1 MSEQFSILIDS
12 RSRFET
18 GAPGGAWLPMPA
30 TQEQLHAAM
39 RSVGITADN
48 PQDFFVGGFA
58 NTEDCPFDVPL
69 AVIQSGSMDE
79 LNYLGK
85 LLEMQ
90 RDEDKAKFAA
100 AVTLGE
106 YAGNPVYSPVVA
118 SQGKQTVKE
127 YLEEWVENHG
137 KANLRPSTFA
147 GYKSHIRNHIV
158 PYIGHVQLNQLT
170 PAMLD
175 NMFQQLFDKGLSNS
189 TVRYAQRILSVSM
202 EHARKYRYIEHNPAR
217 DIITKFGK
225 QAKTPDPYTIEQMQT
240 FMSNVIGTEWEM
252 PVVLAGMYGLRMSEI
267 IGLRITNIDLEK
279 MQFGVVEQ
287 MPFKVPPGTKTITEM
302 APTKSNDR
310 ILPITEEAL
319 PYFLRQFD
327 LIARQKALTEAGG
340 GVYYDNKLFI
350 AKPDGS
356 PQRRDRMSANFGQLI
371 RHLEMPH
378 IRFHDLR
385 HTAATNMHQ
394 LTGDFYT
401 VGEILGHTLK
411 GIGISLG
418 ISTNLEAVT
427 AQYVDVRLER
437 KQSVLQ
443 TYHKALQPK
452 TTVTGKEAGQETSKK
467 AKKKSSEMEL

>member
-1 MSEQFSILIDS
+1 MAISSRKVQNKRDS
-12 RSRFET
+12 NGVLT
-18 GAPGGAWLPMPA
+18 GKAGTVYDVNIKYTGQDGKKKSYAKKGFATKKEA
-30 TQEQLHAAM
+30 TQHEA
-39 RSVGITADN
+39 
-48 PQDFFVGGFA
+48 
-58 NTEDCPFDVPL
+58 
-69 AVIQSGSMDE
+69 
-79 LNYLGK
+79 
-85 LLEMQ
+85 EM
-90 RDEDKAKFAA
+90 KAKLA
-100 AVTLGE
+100 
-106 YAGNPVYSPVVA
+106 NPIYSPVVA

-225 QAKTPDPYTIEQMQT
+225 QAKTPDPYTIEQML
-240 FMSNVIGTEWEM
+240 SNVIGTEWEM

-267 IGLRITNIDLEK
+267 IGLRTTNIDLEK

>member
-1 MSEQFSILIDS
+1 MQSILDAIN
-12 RSRFET
+12 EWIKEILI
-18 GAPGGAWLPMPA
+18 GAINGNLSTMFGDVNEKVG
-30 TQEQLHAAM
+30 TIAAE
-39 RSVGITADN
+39 VGKT
-48 PQDFFVGGFA
+48 PQGWNASIFSM
-58 NTEDCPFDVPL
+58 
-69 AVIQSGSMDE
+69 IQ
-79 LNYLGK
+79 
-85 LLEMQ
+85 
-90 RDEDKAKFAA
+90 
-100 AVTLGE
+100 TL
-106 YAGNPVYSPVVA
+106 S
-118 SQGKQTVKE
+118 
-127 YLEEWVENHG
+127 ENV
-137 KANLRPSTFA
+137 
-147 GYKSHIRNHIV
+147 IV
-158 PYIGHVQLNQLT
+158 PI
-170 PAMLD
+170 A
-175 NMFQQLFDKGLSNS
+175 GLVI
-189 TVRYAQRILSVSM
+189 TYVLCVELISM
-202 EHARKYRYIEHNPAR
+202 
-217 DIITKFGK
+217 
-225 QAKTPDPYTIEQMQT
+225 
-240 FMSNVIGTEWEM
+240 VGTEWEM

-267 IGLRITNIDLEK
+267 IGLRTTNIDLEK

-467 AKKKSSEMEL
+467 AKKKSNEMEL

>member
-1 MSEQFSILIDS
+1 MQDEINEKVIALSIRTTKLTAEMLQKSIRFMLSQIKKQLDKPVQHHGKQTLKQLMKQNAGVSSIEITDSNIKAFESTAKKYGIDFALKKDATESPPRYLVFFKGRDADVLTAAFQEFSAKKL
-12 RSRFET
+12 
-18 GAPGGAWLPMPA
+18 
-30 TQEQLHAAM
+30 TQEQKPSIRKALAA
-39 RSVGITADN
+39 
-48 PQDFFVGGFA
+48 F
-58 NTEDCPFDVPL
+58 
-69 AVIQSGSMDE
+69 
-79 LNYLGK
+79 K
-85 LLEMQ
+85 
-90 RDEDKAKFAA
+90 DKAK
-100 AVTLGE
+100 
-106 YAGNPVYSPVVA
+106 
-118 SQGKQTVKE
+118 
-127 YLEEWVENHG
+127 
-137 KANLRPSTFA
+137 
-147 GYKSHIRNHIV
+147 
-158 PYIGHVQLNQLT
+158 QL
-170 PAMLD
+170 
-175 NMFQQLFDKGLSNS
+175 
-189 TVRYAQRILSVSM
+189 
-202 EHARKYRYIEHNPAR
+202 
-217 DIITKFGK
+217 
-225 QAKTPDPYTIEQMQT
+225 MQT

-267 IGLRITNIDLEK
+267 IGLRTTNIDLEK

-467 AKKKSSEMEL
+467 AKKKSNEMEL

>member
-1 MSEQFSILIDS
+1 
-12 RSRFET
+12 
-18 GAPGGAWLPMPA
+18 
-30 TQEQLHAAM
+30 
-39 RSVGITADN
+39 
-48 PQDFFVGGFA
+48 
-58 NTEDCPFDVPL
+58 
-69 AVIQSGSMDE
+69 
-79 LNYLGK
+79 
-85 LLEMQ
+85 
-90 RDEDKAKFAA
+90 
-100 AVTLGE
+100 
-106 YAGNPVYSPVVA
+106 
-118 SQGKQTVKE
+118 
-127 YLEEWVENHG
+127 
-137 KANLRPSTFA
+137 
-147 GYKSHIRNHIV
+147 
-158 PYIGHVQLNQLT
+158 
-170 PAMLD
+170 
-175 NMFQQLFDKGLSNS
+175 
-189 TVRYAQRILSVSM
+189 
-202 EHARKYRYIEHNPAR
+202 
-217 DIITKFGK
+217 
-225 QAKTPDPYTIEQMQT
+225 MQT

-267 IGLRITNIDLEK
+267 IGLRTTNIDLEK

-437 KQSVLQ
+437 KQSVRKPIIKHCNRKQPLQ
-443 TYHKALQPK
+443 EKKQGKKHQRKRKRKA
-452 TTVTGKEAGQETSKK
+452 
-467 AKKKSSEMEL
+467 AKWSYNGNILL

>member
-1 MSEQFSILIDS
+1 MAVSSRKVQNKRDS
-12 RSRFET
+12 NGVLT
-18 GAPGGAWLPMPA
+18 GKAGTVYDVNIKYTGQDGKKKSYAKKGFATKKEA
-30 TQEQLHAAM
+30 TQHEA
-39 RSVGITADN
+39 
-48 PQDFFVGGFA
+48 
-58 NTEDCPFDVPL
+58 
-69 AVIQSGSMDE
+69 
-79 LNYLGK
+79 
-85 LLEMQ
+85 EM
-90 RDEDKAKFAA
+90 KAKLA
-100 AVTLGE
+100 
-106 YAGNPVYSPVVA
+106 NPVYSPVVA

-127 YLEEWVENHG
+127 YLKEWVENHG

-175 NMFQQLFDKGLSNS
+175 NMFQQLFDKGFSNS

-267 IGLRITNIDLEK
+267 IGLRTTNIEK

-287 MPFKVPPGTKTITEM
+287 MPFKVPPGTKTIMEM

-467 AKKKSSEMEL
+467 TKKKSSEMEL